1 MNDTYEVAV
10 DGRVAVEGVAEFC
23 LLQLSL
29 HVNRRVV
36 GVDWQPRFGVGRC
49 ET

>member
-1 MNDTYEVAV
+1 MTYEVAV
-10 DGRVAVEGVAEFC
+10 DGGVAVKGVAEFC

-29 HVNRRVV
+29 RVDSRVV
-36 GVDWQPRFGVGRC
+36 GVDRQPRFGIGCC